1 MIDALGKPQSVLLI
15 GGTSEIGLAIVRAL
29 PSDRLQRVVL
39 AGRPSDRLDSAAADL
54 ARELPGGVAVET
66 AGFDADEPSTHRAEL
81 QAILAGGDID
91 VVIVAFGLL
100 GDQTA
105 INADPSEALALIQT
119 NFVGGASALLQ
130 TADLLKEQ
138 GRGSIIVLSSVAGDR
153 ARAANF
159 VYGSTKAGIDALS
172 QGLADSLHGSGVSV
186 LVVRPGFVRTRMTEG
201 LEEAP
206 FSTTAE
212 DVAADT
218 VKAWKAGKE
227 VVYSPKVLRAV
238 MGTMK
243 VLPRPIFRIVSAR

>member
-1 MIDALGKPQSVLLI
+1 MINAVKQPQSVLLL
-15 GGTSEIGLAIVRAL
+15 GGTSEIGLAIVRTL
-29 PSDRLQRVVL
+29 PGDRLQRVVL
-39 AGRPSDRLDSAAADL
+39 AGRPSERLDEAAADM
-54 ARELPGGVAVET
+54 AQALPAVTVET
-66 AGFDADEPSTHRAEL
+66 ARFDADEPTTHRGEL
-81 QAILAGGDID
+81 EAILGGGDID

-100 GDQTA
+100 GDQSA
-105 INADPSEALALIQT
+105 INADPAQALQLIQT
-119 NFVGGASALLQ
+119 NYVGGASALLQ

-201 LEEAP
+201 LDEAP
-206 FSTTAE
+206 FSTTAD

>member
-1 MIDALGKPQSVLLI
+1 MINAVKQPQSVLLL

-29 PSDRLQRVVL
+29 PDERLQRVVL
-39 AGRPSDRLDSAAADL
+39 AGRPSERLDAAAADL
-54 ARELPGGVAVET
+54 SAALPGAVAVET
-66 AGFDADEPSTHRAEL
+66 ARFDADEPSTHREEL
-81 QAILAGGDID
+81 QAILGGGDID

-105 INADPSEALALIQT
+105 INADPAEALALIQT
-119 NFVGGASALLQ
+119 NYVGGASALLQ

-138 GRGSIIVLSSVAGDR
+138 GHGSIIVLSSVAGDR

-218 VKAWKAGKE
+218 VKAWKSGKA

-243 VLPRPIFRIVSAR
+243 VLPRPVFRIVSAR